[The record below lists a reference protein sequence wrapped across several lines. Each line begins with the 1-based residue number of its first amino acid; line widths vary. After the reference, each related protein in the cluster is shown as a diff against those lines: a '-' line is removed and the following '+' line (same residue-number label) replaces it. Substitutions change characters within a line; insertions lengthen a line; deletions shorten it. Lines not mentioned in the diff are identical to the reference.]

1 MGVACS
7 QRDLREVT
15 QGLAQVAGLS
25 PDGRGGRAQLGLFG
39 QLRVPAC
46 EGPPLPLPR
55 WRGAAGDAR
64 PGAGLQRR
72 SALSALSAAEQ
83 QTLGGNCGYRKR
95 SSVPAFT
102 SRLF

>member
-15 QGLAQVAGLS
+15 QGLAQVAGLF

-39 QLRVPAC
+39 QLRLPAY
-46 EGPPLPLPR
+46 EWPPLPLLQR
-55 WRGAAGDAR
+55 RGAADEAR
-64 PGAGLQRR
+64 PGAGLQKR

-83 QTLGGNCGYRKR
+83 QTLGGNCGYRKW